1 MHGTFAVRIPRAGM
15 HNHNEGHLRLANFY
29 FNRNII
35 VCHAMENGINLTV
48 AGSPEREKGGFENM
62 SETSSKKGK
71 TSMQLMHEA
80 EYLNREANELMYA
93 GKGEKA
99 LELYNKAIE
108 INPIYAASWHN
119 KANCLDE
126 LGRHHEAVEC
136 YSKAIEID
144 PYHAETWYNKGI
156 SLKKM
161 GRVKEADHCIDC
173 AVKLAL
179 GIEEPVR

>member
-1 MHGTFAVRIPRAGM
+1 MYDTTH
-15 HNHNEGHLRLANFY
+15 
-29 FNRNII
+29 
-35 VCHAMENGINLTV
+35 
-48 AGSPEREKGGFENM
+48 
-62 SETSSKKGK
+62 KKGK
-71 TSMQLMHEA
+71 INIKLMHEA

-93 GKGEKA
+93 GKNEKA
-99 LELYNKAIE
+99 LDLFNKAIDL
-108 INPIYAASWHN
+108 NPLYASSWHN

-126 LGRHHEAVEC
+126 LGRHNEAVEC
-136 YSKAIEID
+136 YNKAIEID

-179 GIEEPVR
+179 GVDEHLR

>member
-1 MHGTFAVRIPRAGM
+1 MHGIITMHILKAGM
-15 HNHNEGHLRLANFY
+15 HNHNEGHLRLAYFY
-29 FNRNII
+29 FSRNILFAI
-35 VCHAMENGINLTV
+35 PWETGYHVRVGTSGLVKWGMKT
-48 AGSPEREKGGFENM
+48 M
-62 SETSSKKGK
+62 SESSSKKGK
-71 TSMQLMHEA
+71 SSMQLMHEA
-80 EYLNREANELMYA
+80 EYLNREANELLYA

-99 LELYNKAIE
+99 LELFNKAIE
-108 INPIYAASWHN
+108 INPVYATSWHN

-126 LGRHHEAVEC
+126 LGRHNEAVEC
-136 YSKAIEID
+136 YDKAIEMD